1 MIIKIILLANFL
13 FGTFGQN
20 NTGTSM
26 AIDPIRIWHGN
37 APGFGNES
45 SHGNATGKFCKT
57 FRGANGQMFPHFPK
71 MPENSSE
78 NYTALLIHHIHD
90 MQLRC
95 CQYQQA
101 DVQKCCEAI
110 VANAH
115 TKFGN
120 RTGQREQAPP
130 AMKLNADGKADYPEW
145 PAAACN
151 CKQCPTA
158 PP

>member
-1 MIIKIILLANFL
+1 MHPVSATNHRMEMQPENFAKL
-13 FGTFGQN
+13 FVALMDKCSLIFLKCQ
-20 NTGTSM
+20 
-26 AIDPIRIWHGN
+26 
-37 APGFGNES
+37 
-45 SHGNATGKFCKT
+45 
-57 FRGANGQMFPHFPK
+57 
-71 MPENSSE
+71 ENSSE

-120 RTGQREQAPP
+120 RTKHEQPPP
-130 AMKLNADGKADYPEW
+130 AMKLNADGKADYPQW

-151 CKQCPTA
+151 CEQCPMA